1 MKRART
7 RTKTDHR
14 KLPRPGGR
22 TAHTTTAVLDTAFR
36 LLVAKGLQNLSIAD
50 VAAQSGIHETTIYRR
65 WKSVNALALDA
76 CLRGVSVAVP
86 PPQRGSLHA
95 DLVALIRSII
105 KLFEEP
111 AGKAMLDIC
120 RIKDPEVAKVRAAF
134 FAKRFAA
141 ADVLFDRAIDRG
153 EWSDRVDRMRL
164 LELLVAPIYLRALV
178 TQQPLKSL
186 PVAEMVSTVLRGIDM
201 RK

>member
-1 MKRART
+1 MKRT
-7 RTKTDHR
+7 RTRITTDHR

-22 TAHTTTAVLDTAFR
+22 TARTTAAVLDAAFR
-36 LLVAKGLQNLSIAD
+36 LLTAKGLQNLTIAE
-50 VAAQSGIHETTIYRR
+50 VAEASGIHETTIYRR
-65 WKSVNALALDA
+65 WKTVNALALDA
-76 CLRGVSVAVP
+76 CLWGVSAAVP
-86 PPQRGSLHA
+86 VPDRGSLQA

-141 ADVLFDRAIDRG
+141 ADALFDRAVDRG